1 MKTIFP
7 FLVAFS
13 IAQTSTTTSTAAI
26 STTVTSS
33 ASNGATDQ
41 DSSNVDITAF
51 AASEGGDVSASTDDG
66 DSVDVPA
73 VSDSN
78 DGTSD
83 STSGSSGPS
92 TIHRTYGP
100 SSDDRALETV
110 EPVQVK
116 WEHLSQV
123 EDGKILIYWSD
134 RVRFFHS
141 IFTFTLFPANWS
153 GQFSDPIEVSNTF
166 EFETEVAEALDALND
181 DLPCMM

>member
-1 MKTIFP
+1 MKIIFP

-41 DSSNVDITAF
+41 DSSNFDITAF
-51 AASEGGDVSASTDDG
+51 AASEGGDVGAPTTDDG
-66 DSVDVPA
+66 DSADVTA
-73 VSDSN
+73 IADST

-83 STSGSSGPS
+83 LTSGSSEPS

-100 SSDDRALETV
+100 SSDDQALETV

-141 IFTFTLFPANWS
+141 KFFTQIFFS
-153 GQFSDPIEVSNTF
+153 GQLVRSIFRPH
-166 EFETEVAEALDALND
+166 
-181 DLPCMM
+181 

>member
-1 MKTIFP
+1 MKIIFP

-41 DSSNVDITAF
+41 DSSNFDITAF
-51 AASEGGDVSASTDDG
+51 AASEGGDVGAPTTDDG
-66 DSVDVPA
+66 DSADVTA
-73 VSDSN
+73 IADST

-83 STSGSSGPS
+83 LTSGSSEPS

-100 SSDDRALETV
+100 SSDDQALETV
-110 EPVQVK
+110 EPVRVK

-134 RVRFFHS
+134 RVRFCHS
-141 IFTFTLFPANWS
+141 KFTFFLANWS

-166 EFETEVAEALDALND
+166 EFEAEVEEALDALND

>member
-1 MKTIFP
+1 MKIIFP
-7 FLVAFS
+7 VLVAFS

-51 AASEGGDVSASTDDG
+51 AASEGGDVGAPTTDD
-66 DSVDVPA
+66 VTA
-73 VSDSN
+73 IT

-83 STSGSSGPS
+83 STSGSSEPS

-100 SSDDRALETV
+100 SSDDQALETV

-134 RVRFFHS
+134 RVRFFTQNLPFSGQLVRS
-141 IFTFTLFPANWS
+141 IFRPH
-153 GQFSDPIEVSNTF
+153 
-166 EFETEVAEALDALND
+166 
-181 DLPCMM
+181 